1 MKSVLQKDRE
11 CWCCGTIYNLHKH
24 HTIFGTSNRKKSDKM
39 GYWVY
44 LCMDHHTGANGVH
57 TNPSGA
63 LNTELH
69 ELTQRHY
76 EKHKGT
82 REQFIKEFGKSYL

>member
-1 MKSVLQKDRE
+1 
-11 CWCCGTIYNLHKH
+11 
-24 HTIFGTSNRKKSDKM
+24 
-39 GYWVY
+39 
-44 LCMDHHTGANGVH
+44 MDHHTGANGVH

-76 EKHKGT
+76 EKHKGS